1 MAYKVGNTTVI
12 NNTGALGAVDGNS
25 LNLATNNNIAAG
37 AESLT
42 VDLILMGGGSGGAR
56 NSGNGGGSG
65 GLLYRTS
72 EVLPLSTT
80 YAVNIGAGGNRGGIP
95 GFSSNPPPSPGG
107 DTAFGSQFT
116 AYGSTGN
123 SKTSGKSG
131 PEFGQQGFVG
141 GSDAGAGVGTP
152 GGQNNTSAGG
162 NGVTG
167 LLTTYDGGG
176 GGGGTSGAAGNPG
189 GGAGSLNGTGG
200 TGAPNTG
207 GGGGKTV
214 GGFAGSGGSGCAVI
228 RYIGNAATATG
239 GTVTVTGGYVYH
251 RFNTSGNFNTGS

>member
-12 NNTGALGAVDGNS
+12 NNTGALGAVDGNA
-25 LNLATNNNIAAG
+25 LNLATNNNISAG
-37 AESLT
+37 AETLT
-42 VDLILMGGGSGGAR
+42 VDMVLMGGGSGGAR
-56 NSGNGGGSG
+56 NNGNGGGSG

-107 DTAFGSQFT
+107 NTAFGNQFT

-123 SKTSGKSG
+123 SKESGKTG
-131 PEFGQQGFVG
+131 PELGQQGFVG
-141 GSDAGAGVGTP
+141 GSDGGAGVGTP
-152 GGQNNTSAGG
+152 GGQNNNNAGG

-167 LLTTYDGGG
+167 LLTFDGGG

-200 TGAPNTG
+200 TGGANTG

-228 RYIGNAATATG
+228 RYLGNAATATG

-251 RFNTSGNFNTGS
+251 RFNSSGNFNTGS

>member
-12 NNTGALGAVDGNS
+12 NNNGALGSVSGNS
-25 LNLATNNNIAAG
+25 LNLANNNNIAAG

-42 VDLILMGGGSGGAR
+42 VDMVLMGGGAGGGREAH
-56 NSGNGGGSG
+56 NAGGSG

-72 EVLPLSTT
+72 ETLPLSTT

-107 DTAFGSQFT
+107 NTAFGNQFT
-116 AYGSTGN
+116 AYGSIGN
-123 SKTSGKSG
+123 TKTSGLNG
-131 PEFGQQGFVG
+131 PEFGTQGFTG
-141 GSDAGAGVGTP
+141 GSDAGAGVATP
-152 GGQNNTSAGG
+152 GGQNNSNTGG
-162 NGVTG
+162 NGVTD
-167 LLTTYDGGG
+167 LLNFSGGG
-176 GGGGTSGAAGNPG
+176 GGGAAGSPGGTPG
-189 GGAGSLNGTGG
+189 GGNGGNNGNAGSGG
-200 TGAPNTG
+200 ANTG

-251 RFNTSGNFNTGS
+251 RFNSSGNFNTGS

>member
-37 AESLT
+37 AETLV
-42 VDLILMGGGSGGAR
+42 VDMVLMGGGSGGGR
-56 NSGNGGGSG
+56 NIHNAGGSG

-72 EVLPLSTT
+72 QVLPLSTT

-95 GFSSNPPPSPGG
+95 GFSGNPPPNPGG

-116 AYGSTGN
+116 AYGSVGN
-123 SKTSGKSG
+123 SKTSGRTG

-141 GSDAGAGVGTP
+141 ASDGGAGVGTP
-152 GGQNNTSAGG
+152 GGQNNTNAGG

-167 LLTTYDGGG
+167 LLTFDGGG
-176 GGGGTSGAAGNPG
+176 GGGGVSGAAGNPG
-189 GGAGSLNGTGG
+189 GGAGSTNGTGG
-200 TGAPNTG
+200 TGAANTG